1 MIYFILANSSLLF
14 FYLMY
19 VLFFKNLTF
28 YQLNRTYLVSA
39 LIVSFLLPILQF
51 IDLGIDRTM
60 FVAMVELPVTDLV
73 YDQQT
78 ESNAQSFLNSIDWI
92 FWIYT
97 IGCLIL
103 GIRFIGKLI
112 SLKRTFTEAEKS
124 NSSFSFF
131 HRIVI
136 GSEVADSALIYKHE
150 EVHYKQGHSVD
161 VILVELLRIFNW
173 FNPVF
178 YFYLK
183 EIKFQHECI
192 ADAICAK
199 ENKVYYAEL
208 LVANAMQVTPSTLS
222 HHFSTNSYLKKRIMN
237 LFKKQS
243 NKTSQFRYA
252 FAIPI
257 IFVISVI
264 SLSCNDKTP
273 ESLESANNPI
283 DSYQQSSA
291 NLSENNVVDSAQKEI
306 TFEEVEI
313 MPVPAGGIDAFRLWI
328 GENYKY
334 PQAAVDAGVKGII
347 EVNFVVEKDGSLTD
361 FKIIRDLGHETG
373 KALVDL
379 LKESRKW
386 SPGIQNGRP
395 VRVEYKLPVRLD
407 LTNQ

>member
-28 YQLNRTYLVSA
+28 YQLNRTYLLTA
-39 LIVSFLLPILQF
+39 LVVSFSLPILQF
-51 IDLGIDRTM
+51 IDVGIDRTLL
-60 FVAMVELPVTDLV
+60 VNMVELPMTDLV
-73 YDQQT
+73 YNPQK
-78 ESNAQSFLNSIDWI
+78 ESNTQSFLYSIDWI
-92 FWIYT
+92 FWIYI

-103 GIRFIGKLI
+103 GMRFVGKLI
-112 SLKRTFTEAEKS
+112 SLKRTFVKAEKS

-136 GSEVADSALIYKHE
+136 GSEVADSALIHKHE
-150 EVHYKQGHSVD
+150 EVHCNQGHSVD

-208 LVANAMQVTPSTLS
+208 LVANAMKVAPSTLS

-243 NKTSQFRYA
+243 NKMSQFRYV
-252 FAIPI
+252 FALPI
-257 IFVISVI
+257 LFIITFI
-264 SLSCNDKTP
+264 SLSCNDKKLET
-273 ESLESANNPI
+273 LESVNNPI
-283 DSYQQSSA
+283 DVDQQSTG
-291 NLSENNVVDSAQKEI
+291 NLLKDSMEDSSQKEI

-313 MPVPAGGIDAFRLWI
+313 SPIPVGDIDKFRLWI

-334 PQAAVDAGVKGII
+334 PQSAIDAGVKGTV
-347 EVNFVVEKDGSLTD
+347 EVSFVVEKDGSLTD
-361 FKIIRDLGHETG
+361 FKITRDLGYETG
-373 KALVDL
+373 KALVNL
-379 LKESRKW
+379 LRESPKW
-386 SPGIQNGRP
+386 NPGIQNGKP

-407 LTNQ
+407 LTSM